1 MGDSD
6 ITPVRE
12 SIDLRVEKANE
23 DEFEV
28 FQRGEGH
35 VDFRTVGWLK
45 AAIIFT
51 KSGLHHIIIHGH
63 LY

>member
-1 MGDSD
+1 MEDSE
-6 ITPVRE
+6 ITSVRE
-12 SIDLRVEKANE
+12 SIDLRVEKVNE

-51 KSGLHHIIIHGH
+51 KSGLPHIIIRGH

>member
-1 MGDSD
+1 MGQID
-6 ITPVRE
+6 IIPARE
-12 SIDLRVEKANE
+12 STDLSVEKVNE

-45 AAIIFT
+45 ASIIFT
-51 KSGLHHIIIHGH
+51 KSGFYPFILCGH
-63 LY
+63 RY